1 MTPRW
6 INLTGIGCSAA
17 YSVGFPD
24 EQGAEHCGL
33 HGGWFCLRFGDEF
46 LPSLAF
52 GEEGHMRMKL
62 LGIVL
67 VLSCCAPSGLTAD
80 FKSTLDEAFLICSSA
95 AKAAW
100 EYTKKPDWE
109 YTKWGMTPQ
118 QVVSAS
124 KNLATE
130 SSDFLPDSDGN
141 VTKLVA
147 PYQSGKFSFEAQFGF
162 DAADRLASVT
172 LVLTDRSAGMDM
184 GADTNMD
191 HGVCDDLLVGVNTAY
206 GPPQGGGSVH
216 MQYSIETWQDQKNKN
231 NVTYTVL
238 DGVGCY
244 VQYSAIK
251 STAAD

>member
-1 MTPRW
+1 
-6 INLTGIGCSAA
+6 
-17 YSVGFPD
+17 
-24 EQGAEHCGL
+24 
-33 HGGWFCLRFGDEF
+33 
-46 LPSLAF
+46 
-52 GEEGHMRMKL
+52 MRMKL

-67 VLSCCAPSGLTAD
+67 VLSCCAPSELNAD
-80 FKSTLDEAFLICSSA
+80 FKSMFDEAFLICSSA
-95 AKAAW
+95 AKTAW

-130 SSDFLPDSDGN
+130 ASDLRPDSDGN

-162 DAADRLASVT
+162 DATDRLASVT
-172 LVLTDRSAGMDM
+172 LVLNDKAAGMDM
-184 GADTNMD
+184 GAGAGADTNMD
-191 HGVCDDLLVGVNTAY
+191 HGVCYDLLVSVNTAY
-206 GPPQGGGSVH
+206 GPPQGGGSAH
-216 MQYSIETWQDQKNKN
+216 MLYGIETWQDQKNKN

-251 STAAD
+251 SAAAQ

>member
-1 MTPRW
+1 MK
-6 INLTGIGCSAA
+6 
-17 YSVGFPD
+17 
-24 EQGAEHCGL
+24 
-33 HGGWFCLRFGDEF
+33 
-46 LPSLAF
+46 
-52 GEEGHMRMKL
+52 MKL
-62 LGIVL
+62 LGIAL
-67 VLSCCAPSGLTAD
+67 ALSFCVPAGLTAE
-80 FKSTLDEAFLICSSA
+80 FKATFDEAFFICSSA

-100 EYTKKPDWE
+100 EYTKKADWE

-130 SSDFLPDSDGN
+130 ASDLRPDSDGN

-162 DAADRLASVT
+162 DVTDRLASVT
-172 LVLTDRSAGMDM
+172 LVLSDKSAGMDM
-184 GADTNMD
+184 GAEMNMEQ
-191 HGVCDDLLVGVNTAY
+191 GVCYDLLVSVNTAY
-206 GPPQGGGSVH
+206 GPPQGGGSAH

-251 STAAD
+251 SAAVQ

>member
-1 MTPRW
+1 MK
-6 INLTGIGCSAA
+6 
-17 YSVGFPD
+17 
-24 EQGAEHCGL
+24 
-33 HGGWFCLRFGDEF
+33 
-46 LPSLAF
+46 
-52 GEEGHMRMKL
+52 MKL

-67 VLSCCAPSGLTAD
+67 ALSCCAPSELNAD
-80 FKSTLDEAFLICSSA
+80 FKSMFDEAFLICSSA
-95 AKAAW
+95 AKGAW

-130 SSDFLPDSDGN
+130 ASDLRPDSDGN

-162 DAADRLASVT
+162 DATDRLASVT
-172 LVLTDRSAGMDM
+172 LVLNDKAAGMDM

-191 HGVCDDLLVGVNTAY
+191 HGVCYDLLVSVNAAY

-216 MQYSIETWQDQKNKN
+216 MQYSIETWQDKKNKN

-251 STAAD
+251 LAAAD

>member
-1 MTPRW
+1 
-6 INLTGIGCSAA
+6 
-17 YSVGFPD
+17 
-24 EQGAEHCGL
+24 
-33 HGGWFCLRFGDEF
+33 
-46 LPSLAF
+46 
-52 GEEGHMRMKL
+52 MRMKL
-62 LGIVL
+62 LGIAL
-67 VLSCCAPSGLTAD
+67 VLSFCAPSGLTAD
-80 FKSTLDEAFLICSSA
+80 FQSTFDEALFICSSA

-130 SSDFLPDSDGN
+130 ASDLRPDSDGN

-162 DAADRLASVT
+162 DATDRLASVT
-172 LVLTDRSAGMDM
+172 LVLNDKSAGMGM

-191 HGVCDDLLVGVNTAY
+191 HGVCYDLLVSVNTAY
-206 GPPQGGGSVH
+206 GPPQGGGSAH

>member
-1 MTPRW
+1 MK
-6 INLTGIGCSAA
+6 
-17 YSVGFPD
+17 
-24 EQGAEHCGL
+24 
-33 HGGWFCLRFGDEF
+33 
-46 LPSLAF
+46 
-52 GEEGHMRMKL
+52 MKL

-67 VLSCCAPSGLTAD
+67 ALSCCAPSELNAD
-80 FKSTLDEAFLICSSA
+80 FKSMFDEAFLICSSA
-95 AKAAW
+95 AKGAW

-130 SSDFLPDSDGN
+130 ASDLRPDSDGN

-162 DAADRLASVT
+162 DATDRLASVT
-172 LVLTDRSAGMDM
+172 LVLNDKAAGMDM

-191 HGVCDDLLVGVNTAY
+191 HGVCYDLLVSVNAAY

-251 STAAD
+251 LAAAD